1 MKIRILTIA
10 TACIL
15 ATGCSQQGERRQNP
29 EPDYREIELSAE
41 VGTRKIFYRFPAPN
55 DIINY
60 IKTEKLIY
68 LKDFLNPVSH
78 SNKYF
83 DTRILNF
90 NLGVYSADFAYI
102 TVFKTLSEASEYFRV
117 IEKMAYQ
124 TGLSSI
130 FDENMRRRVKTNEAN
145 IDSLSNIARESYT
158 HMVQHLTAI
167 GSEKQLSII
176 SAGGYVEVLYL
187 ALNQTDNIDRDYQLL
202 RKIYDQRFGL
212 ENLIL
217 FMNEFTS
224 DPWINSLHKD
234 LKIILNQLRLIEEKT
249 DGESKSRR
257 SKSGTF
263 SISGAKTTITIT
275 PENYKKLKQAVAD
288 IRQKYTNPL

>member
-1 MKIRILTIA
+1 MKIRIVTISTICLIA
-10 TACIL
+10 A
-15 ATGCSQQGERRQNP
+15 ACSQQGERRQSTDPN
-29 EPDYREIELSAE
+29 YKGIELSAE

-60 IKTEKLIY
+60 IKTERLIY
-68 LKDFLNPVSH
+68 LKDYLNPVSH
-78 SNKYF
+78 SDKYF

-117 IEKMAYQ
+117 IEKIAYQ

-130 FDENMRRRVKTNEAN
+130 FDENMRRRVEANEAN
-145 IDSLSNIARESYT
+145 IDSLSNIARDSYT
-158 HMVQHLTAI
+158 DMVQHLTAI
-167 GSEKQLSII
+167 GSEEQLSII

-187 ALNQTDNIDRDYQLL
+187 ALNQTDDIEKDYQLL

-224 DPWINSLHKD
+224 DPWINSLHED
-234 LKIILNQLRLIEEKT
+234 LNAILNLLRMIEEKT
-249 DGESKSRR
+249 DGESKTRR
-257 SKSGTF
+257 SGSGAF
-263 SISGAKTTITIT
+263 SITGGRTTITISS
-275 PENYKKLKQAVAD
+275 ENYQMLKQTVAN
-288 IRQKYTNPL
+288 IRQKYTTPQ

>member
-1 MKIRILTIA
+1 MKIRIVAISTI
-10 TACIL
+10 CLL
-15 ATGCSQQGERRQNP
+15 AAACSQQGERRQSTD
-29 EPDYREIELSAE
+29 PDYKGIELSAE

-60 IKTEKLIY
+60 IKTERLIY

-78 SNKYF
+78 SDKYF

-102 TVFKTLSEASEYFRV
+102 TVFKTLSEASEYFRI
-117 IEKMAYQ
+117 IEKIAYQ

-130 FDENMRRRVKTNEAN
+130 FDENMRRRVEANEAN
-145 IDSLSNIARESYT
+145 IDSLSTIARDSYT
-158 HMVQHLTAI
+158 DMVQHLTAI
-167 GSEKQLSII
+167 GSEEQLSII

-187 ALNQTDNIDRDYQLL
+187 ALNQTDDIEKDYQLL

-217 FMNEFTS
+217 FMNEFTN
-224 DPWINSLHKD
+224 DPWINSLHED
-234 LKIILNQLRLIEEKT
+234 LNAILNQLRMIEEKT
-249 DGESKSRR
+249 DGESKTRR
-257 SKSGTF
+257 TGSGAF
-263 SISGAKTTITIT
+263 SITGGRTTITISS
-275 PENYKKLKQAVAD
+275 ENYQMLKQTVAN
-288 IRQKYTNPL
+288 IRQKYTTPQ